1 MLSRMFLRHFV
12 HFSFA
17 LFKKCDIKKKQL
29 ICVFQRKSIKGYF
42 MDSVNRVVQSITQPS
57 KGKPTANSKR
67 KWREIEELRDKFQLE
82 KELKIYE
89 DSLEYMLEDF

>member
-1 MLSRMFLRHFV
+1 
-12 HFSFA
+12 
-17 LFKKCDIKKKQL
+17 
-29 ICVFQRKSIKGYF
+29 
-42 MDSVNRVVQSITQPS
+42 MDNLNRVVGSISQPA
-57 KGKPTANSKR
+57 KGKPASSKKR

>member
-1 MLSRMFLRHFV
+1 MDNLNRVAISV
-12 HFSFA
+12 NQQA
-17 LFKKCDIKKKQL
+17 K
-29 ICVFQRKSIKGYF
+29 RKSVSDK
-42 MDSVNRVVQSITQPS
+42 
-57 KGKPTANSKR
+57 KR